1 MAKANRSIELR
12 TGDSGGSRRIPS
24 VERHEVEATSADG
37 VLPLSG
43 PRRWTNGA
51 ARSKPDAA
59 DDSQRGHEAPSRDP
73 AREALPDRSMLH
85 WTIAYLAAAW
95 LILQLMDVL
104 SEIWPFSMTVQR
116 LVCVALGLGI
126 LPALVVAWFHG
137 EKGRQTIPLIEV
149 LLVGLLLLASGAVLW
164 AMFGA

>member
-1 MAKANRSIELR
+1 M
-12 TGDSGGSRRIPS
+12 
-24 VERHEVEATSADG
+24 
-37 VLPLSG
+37 SG

-51 ARSKPDAA
+51 ARSELNAA
-59 DDSQRGHEAPSRDP
+59 DDNQHAPRDL
-73 AREALPDRSMLH
+73 ARNALPDRSMLH

-104 SEIWPFSMTVQR
+104 SEIWPFSITVQR

-137 EKGRQTIPLIEV
+137 EKGRQTIPWIEV

-164 AMFGA
+164 AMFGG